1 MQRHLLHSVLVGL
14 LFMGWSACAS
24 VPNGDHAYG
33 PYGTDE
39 VLIQVKNFNWSDV
52 TIYMLRGG
60 VRTRL
65 GMVTSMGEALF
76 RLPGTMF
83 AASSDVRLILDPI
96 GSPLAFTTEPI
107 YVRPGQ
113 MVQMNV
119 ENYLPLTNWAV
130 W

>member
-14 LFMGWSACAS
+14 LFMGLGACAS
-24 VPNGDHAYG
+24 MPNRDPAYG
-33 PYGTDE
+33 AYGADE
-39 VLIQVKNFNWSDV
+39 VILQVKNFNWSDV
-52 TIYMLRGG
+52 TVYMLRGG

-76 RLPGTMF
+76 RLPGAMF
-83 AASSDVRLILDPI
+83 ASSPNVRLILDPI
-96 GSPLAFTTEPI
+96 GSPLAFTTDPI
-107 YVRPGQ
+107 YAQPGQ
-113 MVQMNV
+113 FVQMNV